1 MESFGLIVLLLL
13 MVVWTVFAAGAN
25 RNAPSNRKSNA
36 AATGQDMYKE
46 IDTLLKSWNRIGR
59 RICSEERLSEK
70 KNDQIYNC
78 LRDESDMQTVSGAC
92 DFDLLNGN
100 RLF

>member
-1 MESFGLIVLLLL
+1 MELSFGLIVLF
-13 MVVWTVFAAGAN
+13 MIFSTAFAGAN
-25 RNAPSNRKSNA
+25 RGPRNRKPV
-36 AATGQDMYKE
+36 TGHDMYTE

-78 LRDESDMQTVSGAC
+78 LRDESDMQTVS
-92 DFDLLNGN
+92 DFK
-100 RLF
+100 REF